1 MIIPIVT
8 LYERVK
14 KMKVNLDGLP
24 LEYRARVIN
33 ENINNDFDH
42 ILKELVAIRDEVDEW
57 RSQAIIMGFKDEYD
71 HIAEEVLGRPFSEG
85 EWEFSVKDNV
95 ENDSSLL
102 QSTGDAIAEY
112 AYDIANEILLESEE
126 E

>member
-1 MIIPIVT
+1 MYPQ
-8 LYERVK
+8 
-14 KMKVNLDGLP
+14 VNL
-24 LEYRARVIN
+24 EHIIN
-33 ENINNDFDH
+33 
-42 ILKELVAIRDEVDEW
+42 ELVAIRDEVDEW

-95 ENDSSLL
+95 ENDTSFLEDTNRIVS
-102 QSTGDAIAEY
+102 EY

>member
-1 MIIPIVT
+1 MYPQ
-8 LYERVK
+8 
-14 KMKVNLDGLP
+14 VNLTH
-24 LEYRARVIN
+24 VIN
-33 ENINNDFDH
+33 E
-42 ILKELVAIRDEVDEW
+42 LVTIRDEVDEW

-85 EWEFSVKDNV
+85 EWEFSVKDSV
-95 ENDSSLL
+95 ENDTSFLEDTNRIVS
-102 QSTGDAIAEY
+102 EY

>member
-1 MIIPIVT
+1 MITLPIKT
-8 LYERVK
+8 LIDRVNEIQ
-14 KMKVNLDGLP
+14 KMYPQVNL
-24 LEYRARVIN
+24 EHIIN
-33 ENINNDFDH
+33 
-42 ILKELVAIRDEVDEW
+42 ELVAIRDEVDEW

-71 HIAEEVLGRPFSEG
+71 HIAMEVLGRPFSEG
-85 EWEFSVKDNV
+85 EWEFSIKDSV

-102 QSTGDAIAEY
+102 QSTGDAISEY

>member
-1 MIIPIVT
+1 MITLPIKT
-8 LYERVK
+8 LIDRVNEIQ
-14 KMKVNLDGLP
+14 KMYPQVNL
-24 LEYRARVIN
+24 EHIIN
-33 ENINNDFDH
+33 
-42 ILKELVAIRDEVDEW
+42 ELVAIRDEVDEW

-95 ENDSSLL
+95 ENDTSFLEDTNRIVS
-102 QSTGDAIAEY
+102 EY

>member
-1 MIIPIVT
+1 MITLPIKT
-8 LYERVK
+8 LIDRVNEIQ
-14 KMKVNLDGLP
+14 KMYPQVNLTH
-24 LEYRARVIN
+24 VIN
-33 ENINNDFDH
+33 E
-42 ILKELVAIRDEVDEW
+42 LVTIRDEVDEW

-85 EWEFSVKDNV
+85 EWEFSVKDSV
-95 ENDSSLL
+95 ENDTSFLEDTNRIVS
-102 QSTGDAIAEY
+102 EY

>member
-1 MIIPIVT
+1 MITLPIKT
-8 LYERVK
+8 LIDRVNEIQ
-14 KMKVNLDGLP
+14 KMYPQVNL
-24 LEYRARVIN
+24 EHIIN
-33 ENINNDFDH
+33 
-42 ILKELVAIRDEVDEW
+42 ELVAIRDEVDEW

-71 HIAEEVLGRPFSEG
+71 HIAMEVLGRPFSEG

-95 ENDSSLL
+95 ENDTSFLEDTNRIVS
-102 QSTGDAIAEY
+102 EY